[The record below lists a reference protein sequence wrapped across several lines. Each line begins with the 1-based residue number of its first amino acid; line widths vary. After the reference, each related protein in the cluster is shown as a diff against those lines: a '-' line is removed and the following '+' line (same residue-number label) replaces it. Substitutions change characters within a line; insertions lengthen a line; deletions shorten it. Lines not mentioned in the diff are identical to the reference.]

1 MKIIGSTYN
10 IQQMR
15 AAALAAITLL
25 CIGSASLPAWAQ
37 DANPAPPLDKEAQAK
52 RRPQVYLTVFN
63 NGYGGDTMPAEPARF
78 EKLVRTISRE
88 GNFNAVMC
96 TYSAARLAV
105 CKKHGIRMVVD
116 LLGPEC
122 HVYKNTKAC
131 EELCKRLRNDPTVA
145 AYHLWSD
152 RLGKQGAG
160 RERDINNVHQ
170 WDPTH
175 ATYSGTYQNESIG
188 HLANSDLIAYYD
200 FAWKRGIQKNFP
212 NLLGAWTQAK
222 LHDNR
227 LGRYVECDAGLA
239 GKGNF
244 NRSLFTQN
252 TSIACGLRAVL
263 WFIGSGQMNMQSIEF
278 NEAGRDAAKV
288 NAWLKPLW
296 LEIPKLGLPTA
307 IYATPITKDFND
319 KPVAA
324 GGQPVYAP
332 GLESRAIPEDF
343 WIQALGGEFVMGISK
358 YNGTAEDA
366 AYLANLN
373 AYAGQDVKLKLTK
386 PLKAAVFSRETGK
399 YVELRQ
405 AAGVLAFKLEP
416 GGAALVRF
424 GPP

>member
-1 MKIIGSTYN
+1 
-10 IQQMR
+10 
-15 AAALAAITLL
+15 
-25 CIGSASLPAWAQ
+25 
-37 DANPAPPLDKEAQAK
+37 
-52 RRPQVYLTVFN
+52 
-63 NGYGGDTMPAEPARF
+63 
-78 EKLVRTISRE
+78 
-88 GNFNAVMC
+88 
-96 TYSAARLAV
+96 
-105 CKKHGIRMVVD
+105 
-116 LLGPEC
+116 
-122 HVYKNTKAC
+122 
-131 EELCKRLRNDPTVA
+131 
-145 AYHLWSD
+145 
-152 RLGKQGAG
+152 
-160 RERDINNVHQ
+160 
-170 WDPTH
+170 
-175 ATYSGTYQNESIG
+175 
-188 HLANSDLIAYYD
+188 
-200 FAWKRGIQKNFP
+200 
-212 NLLGAWTQAK
+212 
-222 LHDNR
+222 
-227 LGRYVECDAGLA
+227 
-239 GKGNF
+239 
-244 NRSLFTQN
+244 
-252 TSIACGLRAVL
+252 
-263 WFIGSGQMNMQSIEF
+263 MNMQSLEF

-416 GGAALVRF
+416 GGAALLRF